1 MENLFNLWA
10 KRNPSWEKRY
20 EDSIMGAFTDYGKRY
35 SQFIDTRG
43 KIFGPGYEIFI
54 IAFFIGLYSNQ
65 TKPLTEDKSKVKTF
79 GYAIMYWGGNEDIK
93 LGRVSYKM
101 LQEYMFAAL
110 IARTDIDFIALDKG
124 DISPRT
130 VVDKLVEKMEEYAN
144 FGFDYIQQ
152 HMEEQPDCFFKD
164 GAFMQLFLE
173 FLKPKTEGENPQED
187 DEPEDF

>member
-79 GYAIMYWGGNEDIK
+79 GRKRRHQTWKGLLQNVT
-93 LGRVSYKM
+93 RVYVCSTYRP
-101 LQEYMFAAL
+101 Y
-110 IARTDIDFIALDKG
+110 
-124 DISPRT
+124 
-130 VVDKLVEKMEEYAN
+130 
-144 FGFDYIQQ
+144 
-152 HMEEQPDCFFKD
+152 
-164 GAFMQLFLE
+164 
-173 FLKPKTEGENPQED
+173 
-187 DEPEDF
+187 

>member
-79 GYAIMYWGGNEDIK
+79 GHAIMYWGGNEDIK

-130 VVDKLVEKMEEYAN
+130 VVDKLVEKWRNMQTSVLTISNNTWRNNLIASSRMELLCNYSSN
-144 FGFDYIQQ
+144 S
-152 HMEEQPDCFFKD
+152 
-164 GAFMQLFLE
+164 
-173 FLKPKTEGENPQED
+173 
-187 DEPEDF
+187 

>member
-20 EDSIMGAFTDYGKRY
+20 EDSIMSAFTDYGKRY

-65 TKPLTEDKSKVKTF
+65 RKPLAEDKAKLKTF
-79 GYAIMYWGGNEDIK
+79 GHPIMFWGANEDIK
-93 LGRVSYKM
+93 LGRTPYKELM
-101 LQEYMFAAL
+101 EYLFTAL
-110 IARTDIDFIALDKG
+110 IARTDIDFIGLDKG
-124 DISPRT
+124 EIVVRSI
-130 VVDKLVEKMEEYAN
+130 VDKLMKTMEEYAN

-152 HMEEQPDCFFKD
+152 RMEEQPDCFFKD

-173 FLKPKTEGENPQED
+173 FLKPKTEGENSEED